1 MTKAELIAAVAAK
14 AAVSKKDAEAVVK
27 AFQETVI
34 EAAKADDKIS
44 LLGFGTFSSKA
55 VPAKDGVAMG
65 KAYHIDAHKELKFK
79 ASKDAKN
86 I

>member
-1 MTKAELIAAVAAK
+1 MTKADLISAVAEK
-14 AAVSKKDAEAVVK
+14 ANVSKKDAEAVVK

-34 EAAKADDKIS
+34 DAAKADDKVT

-65 KAYHIDAHKELKFK
+65 KKYHIDAHKELKFK
-79 ASKDAKN
+79 AAKDAKN

>member
-1 MTKAELIAAVAAK
+1 MTKAELIANVAEK
-14 AAVSKKDAEAVVK
+14 AGVSKKDAEAVVK

-34 EAAKADDKIS
+34 CAAKADDKIT
-44 LLGFGTFSSKA
+44 LAGFGTFSSKD

-79 ASKDAKN
+79 AAKDAKN

>member
-1 MTKAELIAAVAAK
+1 MTKADLIATVAAK
-14 AAVSKKDAEAVVK
+14 AEVSKKDAEAVIK

-34 EAAKADDKIS
+34 GAAKKDDKIT
-44 LLGFGTFSSKA
+44 LAGFGTFSSKDVA
-55 VPAKDGVAMG
+55 AKDGVAMG

-79 ASKDAKN
+79 VAKDAKN

>member
-14 AAVSKKDAEAVVK
+14 AEVSKKDAEAVIK
-27 AFQETVI
+27 AFQDTVI
-34 EAAKADDKIS
+34 DAAKKDDKIT

-55 VPAKDGVAMG
+55 VAAKDGVAMG
-65 KAYHIDAHKELKFK
+65 KEYHIDAHKELKFK
-79 ASKDAKN
+79 AAKDAKN